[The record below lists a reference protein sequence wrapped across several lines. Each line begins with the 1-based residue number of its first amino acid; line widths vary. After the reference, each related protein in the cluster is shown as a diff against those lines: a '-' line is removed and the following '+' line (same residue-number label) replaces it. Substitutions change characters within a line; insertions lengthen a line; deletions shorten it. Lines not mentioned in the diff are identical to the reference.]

1 MARGMPLGL
10 MPGMRYEEGEASLRE
25 GDSVLF
31 YSDGLAEAH
40 DPKGEMFS
48 CTPSLERDGSRRTT
62 SPFLRS
68 SILRPD
74 AEPPRTAATKLSAK
88 LRRRPL
94 CSLADHRNG
103 TFSPDFS
110 LRPILASVYRPNPRS
125 ERLLVPLFRGSPSPT
140 FGEAGISRCASLK
153 RSDIVVPITREQT
166 GRRDDIFALHHW

>member
-10 MPGMRYEEGEASLRE
+10 MPGMRYDEGEASLRE

-68 SILRPD
+68 SILRPE

-88 LRRRPL
+88 IRRRPL

-103 TFSPDFS
+103 TFNPDLSFWPPYTGQIHAQSAYSYHFS
-110 LRPILASVYRPNPRS
+110 RVSFPDLRRSRHQQMRLPQEIGYRGAHNTGANR
-125 ERLLVPLFRGSPSPT
+125 
-140 FGEAGISRCASLK
+140 EA
-153 RSDIVVPITREQT
+153 
-166 GRRDDIFALHHW
+166 